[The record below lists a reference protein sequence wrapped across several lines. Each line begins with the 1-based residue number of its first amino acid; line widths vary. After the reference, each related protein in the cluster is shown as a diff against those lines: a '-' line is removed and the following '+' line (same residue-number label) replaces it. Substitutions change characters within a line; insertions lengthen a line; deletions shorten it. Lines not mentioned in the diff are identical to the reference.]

1 MKIEYR
7 VKAIERYIVTRYEED
22 NAGNS
27 SVVERGTYTSP
38 HIAHEV
44 AYALCAQDHEQLG
57 FGPGD
62 ERVKYPVHPLPA
74 HRASIKDICDDTL
87 KRYPNIIAELDE

>member
-38 HIAHEV
+38 HIAYEV

-62 ERVKYPVHPLPA
+62 ERVKYPALPA
-74 HRASIKDICDDTL
+74 TQARSIKDICDDTL